1 VRRCADLSGIDPW
14 ARHHPIAVTSS
25 RTTVVHFTSFPKAH
39 LHFHAADISQL
50 GDARKVAKLLI
61 PPGAVVAG
69 VTSTAVAQ
77 PPRDTGTV
85 LGVIERQPVTY
96 YTYDLLLP
104 DPAATRVQLTA
115 AAQLGRL
122 YVLAASAPGQEWGE
136 AGPLLRE
143 AALSFRV
150 RYKI

>member
-1 VRRCADLSGIDPW
+1 MGIDPW

-25 RTTVVHFTSFPKAH
+25 RTVAPSSTSPPSQGPTSISTCTC
-39 LHFHAADISQL
+39 AADISQL